1 LINALV
7 SSFQLLHGKAFIGLP
22 GNLNW
27 HAALVLGLSPLV
39 CNQIKIRVGS
49 KNHLLSRIFQGAVV
63 IFTGFSIIKAESRAA
78 ILSVFIVALVYI
90 FLVFYKNPRIYR
102 VIIFS
107 FCVIG
112 LISLILGVIFS
123 KYIADILFYDMR
135 VAMWTGALRLI
146 NDNALFGVGEQR
158 FLSEYMVYR
167 PIGYFLRS
175 HHFAHITEHP
185 HNHVLY
191 IFSCFGLLGAIPY
204 MFLIICPLFVGLRR
218 FDRLS
223 TTSRSVILS
232 FLFYLICSFFDM
244 TYYQWHNFFIISALL
259 GLVWRIGFPTSP
271 IFTKSSPCN
280 SSLFFLGLRICASS
294 ILFAAFVYTSVVSFL
309 SSVAYYQG
317 YFISEESGR
326 RSEAILNID
335 AAVNLDR
342 NFSTAFFSAGVLS
355 MQDFKDPYMA
365 ESYLD
370 RLQECPSPT
379 VSRSN
384 LKMADAKIAMGRRLD
399 ALRFL
404 EKDILCYP
412 ISIESL
418 YKKAKIEEELGRSNE
433 LNSTLLRLSRAL
445 EHKGLSA
452 EDAPVIAKNSYFDN
466 KFEEYKK
473 LKKELLKKREIEK
486 SDLRATN

>member
-1 LINALV
+1 
-7 SSFQLLHGKAFIGLP
+7 
-22 GNLNW
+22 
-27 HAALVLGLSPLV
+27 
-39 CNQIKIRVGS
+39 
-49 KNHLLSRIFQGAVV
+49 
-63 IFTGFSIIKAESRAA
+63 
-78 ILSVFIVALVYI
+78 
-90 FLVFYKNPRIYR
+90 
-102 VIIFS
+102 
-107 FCVIG
+107 
-112 LISLILGVIFS
+112 
-123 KYIADILFYDMR
+123 M
-135 VAMWTGALRLI
+135 
-146 NDNALFGVGEQR
+146 
-158 FLSEYMVYR
+158 
-167 PIGYFLRS
+167 
-175 HHFAHITEHP
+175 
-185 HNHVLY
+185 
-191 IFSCFGLLGAIPY
+191 
-204 MFLIICPLFVGLRR
+204 
-218 FDRLS
+218 
-223 TTSRSVILS
+223 
-232 FLFYLICSFFDM
+232 
-244 TYYQWHNFFIISALL
+244 
-259 GLVWRIGFPTSP
+259 
-271 IFTKSSPCN
+271 
-280 SSLFFLGLRICASS
+280 
-294 ILFAAFVYTSVVSFL
+294 SFL